1 MQPQEDLK
9 LGVKMTVKTKKT
21 IKKVV
26 KDVASLK
33 NDSTCIVFDCNAPK
47 TFAKGIIQDIKGY
60 FESKTNGLV
69 EVTYEDYSLKNHE
82 FGFKVLIVKGTKC
95 KKQMFLE
102 TSSAIVNA
110 VNYLFPSGN
119 DQYDITVFSEDNK
132 LEFEIVSNW

>member
-1 MQPQEDLK
+1 MA
-9 LGVKMTVKTKKT
+9 VKTKKT
-21 IKKVV
+21 IKKAT
-26 KDVASLK
+26 KATESLK
-33 NDSTCIVFDCNAPK
+33 NESTCIVFDGNARK
-47 TFAKGIIQDIKGY
+47 TFVEGIVQDIKGY

-82 FGFKVLIVKGTKC
+82 FGFKVLVAKGPKC
-95 KKQMFLE
+95 KKQMFSE

-110 VNYLFPSGN
+110 VNYLFPGGN